1 MEFVVRISLFCQSLS
16 VFALGLLVFASP
28 ANAIE
33 AKKGKEYKLTE
44 RHGPWMIMVASFK
57 TPPPERRAEGKS
69 PKEAADELVY
79 ELRKKGI
86 PAYTYTQNEVRD
98 EVETTDRM
106 GRFRKREYN
115 AKQETYCVLAG
126 NYESHDESTKQGRLA
141 KDTLAWIE
149 NRFEPE
155 FLTVLDPNLERLLTA
170 PDANYE
176 RAVAAKRSNVRK
188 LKSGGILRQT
198 PGKRRQG
205 QGPLAGAFLTL
216 NPLLPEDYQ
225 IKKHDPLLR
234 KLNSGQEFSLLD
246 NDGKY
251 TLVVASFY
259 GKSSKAQVG
268 MMGLANFR
276 EAQKSFQAGDSLD
289 EAAENAWELATLIR
303 RGYFVVSEVP
313 NPPLDPTRDKDDPKR
328 IVPLKPGQ
336 TAFEAY
342 VWHDRFKSVVTV
354 GSFDRLDDA
363 RIAQYQLAFGAK
375 FKEHAQT
382 RKPFLAAEQL
392 TIPAVLKGNQ
402 LPERAW
408 IFDPKPELVEVPRL
422 H

>member
-1 MEFVVRISLFCQSLS
+1 MEFVVRISSLFRCLLVWAIGLS
-16 VFALGLLVFASP
+16 VWASP
-28 ANAIE
+28 AANAFEPIE
-33 AKKGKEYKLTE
+33 AKEDKKYKLTE

-57 TPPPERRAEGKS
+57 TPPPERRAEGLT
-69 PKEAADELVY
+69 PKDAADKLVY

-86 PAYTYTQNEVRD
+86 PAYTFARSEVRD
-98 EVETTDRM
+98 TVETTDFQ
-106 GRFRKREYN
+106 GRTRTREY
-115 AKQETYCVLAG
+115 AAQQEEYCVLAG
-126 NYESHDESTKQGRLA
+126 NYESNDESTKEGKLA

-149 NRFEPE
+149 DRFHPD
-155 FLTVLDPNLERLLTA
+155 FLTV
-170 PDANYE
+170 PDANFARAGAAE
-176 RAVAAKRSNVRK
+176 RSSVRK
-188 LKSGGILRQT
+188 LESGGILRVT
-198 PGKRRQG
+198 PGKLRQG
-205 QGPLAGAFLTL
+205 KGPLAGAFLTL
-216 NPLLPEDYQ
+216 NPLLPKDYK

-246 NDGKY
+246 NPGKY

-276 EAQKSFQAGDSLD
+276 EAQKNFQAGDSLD

-303 RGYFVVSEVP
+303 RGYFVVGAVP
-313 NPPLDPTRDKDDPKR
+313 NPPPLDPNSDPKKPTR
-328 IVPLKPGQ
+328 IKPLKPGPMAME
-336 TAFEAY
+336 AF

-354 GSFDRLDDA
+354 GSFDSLKDPK
-363 RIAQYQLAFGAK
+363 IAQYQLAFGAK

-392 TIPAVLKGNQ
+392 TIPPILKGNQ
-402 LPERAW
+402 LPERSW

-422 H
+422 Y